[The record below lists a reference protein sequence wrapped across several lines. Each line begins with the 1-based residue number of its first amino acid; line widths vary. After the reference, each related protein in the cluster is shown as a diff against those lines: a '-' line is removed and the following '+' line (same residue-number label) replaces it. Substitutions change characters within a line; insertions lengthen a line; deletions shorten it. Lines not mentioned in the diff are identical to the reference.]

1 MPASATSDKL
11 LLMGA
16 ILGAHGIKGE
26 VKVKSFAARPSDI
39 AGYGALTDAKE
50 KRSFDLSIVGTSDA
64 TRGILIARI
73 AGVTDRN
80 AAEALKGTELYVA
93 RDRLPKL
100 TDTEEFYFADLVG
113 LQAVD
118 ESGKVFGRVVSV
130 DNYGA
135 GDLLLIAPESSDQGD
150 GADDD
155 SFVVPFT
162 KAFVPVVDIAAGKL
176 VLNLPA
182 DFFEIPE
189 QEPDTEEELREVTR

>member
-1 MPASATSDKL
+1 MPVSATSDKL

-26 VKVKSFAARPSDI
+26 VKVKSFAAQPSDI
-39 AGYGALTDAKE
+39 ASYGALSDARE
-50 KRSFDLSIVGTSDA
+50 KRRFELSIVGTADA

-73 AGVTDRN
+73 AGVADRN

-93 RDRLPKL
+93 REKLPHL
-100 TDTEEFYFADLVG
+100 TDTDEFYFADLIG
-113 LQAVD
+113 LLAVD
-118 ESGKVFGRVVSV
+118 AGGKPYGRVVSV

-135 GDLLLIAPESSDQGD
+135 GDLLLVAPDD
-150 GADDD
+150 GGERD

-162 KAFVPVVDIAAGKL
+162 KSFVPVVDIAAGK
-176 VLNLPA
+176 VALNLPA

-189 QEPDTEEELREVTR
+189 GEAEAEDELREVSR

>member
-1 MPASATSDKL
+1 MPVSATSDKL

-39 AGYGALTDAKE
+39 AAYGPLSDAME
-50 KRSFDLSIVGTSDA
+50 KRRFDLSIVGTADA
-64 TRGILIARI
+64 TRGVLIARV
-73 AGVTDRN
+73 AGVGDRN

-93 RDRLPKL
+93 REKLPHL
-100 TDTEEFYFADLVG
+100 ADSEEFYFADLIG
-113 LQAVD
+113 LLAVD
-118 ESGKVFGRVVSV
+118 AGGKAYGRIVSV

-135 GDLLLIAPESSDQGD
+135 GDLLLIAPEDGGD
-150 GADDD
+150 RD

-162 KAFVPVVDIAAGKL
+162 KAFVPVVDIAAGKA

-182 DFFEIPE
+182 DFFEVPE
-189 QEPDTEEELREVTR
+189 SEAEAEDELREVSR

>member
-1 MPASATSDKL
+1 MTLSATSDKL

-26 VKVKSFAARPSDI
+26 VKVKSFAAQPSDI

-50 KRSFDLSIVGTSDA
+50 KRSFDLNIVGTSDA

-118 ESGKVFGRVVSV
+118 ERGKLFGRVVSV

-135 GDLLLIAPESSDQGD
+135 GDLLLIAPED
-150 GADDD
+150 GAEDD

-176 VLNLPA
+176 VLNLPK
-182 DFFEIPE
+182 DFFEVPE
-189 QEPDTEEELREVTR
+189 QEPETEEELREVSR

>member
-1 MPASATSDKL
+1 MTLSATSDKL
-11 LLMGA
+11 VLMGA

-26 VKVKSFAARPSDI
+26 VKVKSFAAKPSDI

-50 KRSFDLSIVGTSDA
+50 KRRFDLSIVGTSDA

-93 RDRLPKL
+93 RESLPKL

-118 ESGKVFGRVVSV
+118 EGGKLFGRVVSV

-135 GDLLLIAPESSDQGD
+135 GDLLLIAPEN
-150 GADDD
+150 GAEDD

-176 VLNLPA
+176 VLNLPK
-182 DFFEIPE
+182 DFFEVPE
-189 QEPDTEEELREVTR
+189 QEPETEEELREATR

>member
-1 MPASATSDKL
+1 MTLSATSDKL
-11 LLMGA
+11 VLMGA

-26 VKVKSFAARPSDI
+26 VKVKSFAAKPSDI

-50 KRSFDLSIVGTSDA
+50 KCRFELSIVGTSDA

-73 AGVTDRN
+73 AGVADRN

-93 RDRLPKL
+93 RESLPKL

-118 ESGKVFGRVVSV
+118 EGGKVFGRIVSV

-135 GDLLLIAPESSDQGD
+135 GDLLLVAPENGGD
-150 GADDD
+150 ED

-176 VLNLPA
+176 VLNLPK
-182 DFFEIPE
+182 DFFEVPE
-189 QEPDTEEELREVTR
+189 QEPETEEELREASR

>member
-1 MPASATSDKL
+1 MPVSATSDKL

-26 VKVKSFAARPSDI
+26 VKVKSFAAQPSDI
-39 AGYGALTDAKE
+39 AAYGALSDAKE
-50 KRSFDLSIVGTSDA
+50 KRRFELSIVGTADA

-73 AGVTDRN
+73 AGVADRN

-93 RDRLPKL
+93 REKLPHL
-100 TDTEEFYFADLVG
+100 TDTDEFYFADLIG
-113 LQAVD
+113 LLAVD
-118 ESGKVFGRVVSV
+118 ATGKPYGRIVSV

-135 GDLLLIAPESSDQGD
+135 GDLLLVAPDD
-150 GADDD
+150 GGERD

-162 KAFVPVVDIAAGKL
+162 KSFVPVVDVAAGKV

-182 DFFEIPE
+182 DFFEVPE
-189 QEPDTEEELREVTR
+189 QEPEDAELQEAAR

>member
-1 MPASATSDKL
+1 MPVAATSDKL

-26 VKVKSFAARPSDI
+26 VKVKSFAAQPSDI
-39 AGYGALTDAKE
+39 AAYGVLSDAKE
-50 KRSFDLSIVGTSDA
+50 KRRFELSITGTADA

-73 AGVTDRN
+73 AGIADRN

-93 RDRLPKL
+93 REKLPHL
-100 TDTEEFYFADLVG
+100 TDTDEFYFADLIG
-113 LQAVD
+113 LLAVD
-118 ESGKVFGRVVSV
+118 ATGKAHGRIVSV

-135 GDLLLIAPESSDQGD
+135 GDLLLVAPEEGE
-150 GADDD
+150 GRD

-162 KAFVPVVDIAAGKL
+162 KTFVPAVDVAAGKV

-182 DFFEIPE
+182 DFFEVPE
-189 QEPDTEEELREVTR
+189 QEPEDAELQEAAR